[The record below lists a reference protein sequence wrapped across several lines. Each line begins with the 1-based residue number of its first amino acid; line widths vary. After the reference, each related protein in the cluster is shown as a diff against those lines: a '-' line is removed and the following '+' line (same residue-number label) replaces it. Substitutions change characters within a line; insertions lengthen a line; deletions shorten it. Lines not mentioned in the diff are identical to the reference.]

1 MQEAW
6 IGGVSTRRVD
16 DLVQAIG
23 LSGISKSQVSK
34 LCKEID
40 ERVRAFLDRP
50 LAGEW
55 LLYLWLDAT
64 YPNQREGGRI
74 SAAMFS
80 TKWLKRVGTTGKGA
94 RCKTE
99 VGRSIHALLCRLI
112 AMEGRLAMLA
122 MSFRLVL
129 TGAAVSAVVPLAH
142 AQLITHRDL
151 SYSIAKTIAETAIDS
166 CKANGYSV
174 SAVVVDRAG
183 EVIVALRGDNAGP
196 HTMEN
201 ARRKAYTA
209 RSFRTSTAAYA
220 KRFADN
226 DPVVRQQVTLPNV
239 IAIPGGL
246 PIKVGDDV
254 IGGAAVSGSPGVDEP
269 CVQAGLDKIADQLK

>member
-1 MQEAW
+1 MQETW

-16 DLVQAIG
+16 NLGQAMG
-23 LSGISKSQVSK
+23 LSGISKSKVSK
-34 LCKEID
+34 LCKDID
-40 ERVRAFLDRP
+40 GRVHAFLDRP

-55 LLYLWLDAT
+55 LYLWLDAT
-64 YPNQREGGRI
+64 YLKQREGGRI

-80 TKWLKRVGTTGKGA
+80 TKWLNELSRTKRVGTTGKGS
-94 RCKTE
+94 RCETE

-183 EVIVALRGDNAGP
+183 EVIRRF
-196 HTMEN
+196 
-201 ARRKAYTA
+201 ARR
-209 RSFRTSTAAYA
+209 
-220 KRFADN
+220 
-226 DPVVRQQVTLPNV
+226 
-239 IAIPGGL
+239 
-246 PIKVGDDV
+246 
-254 IGGAAVSGSPGVDEP
+254 
-269 CVQAGLDKIADQLK
+269 